1 MATRLERGVPPR
13 RAQAAVAWALLPL
26 LVAISAVIP
35 DDAVAQVWR
44 REARV
49 DASVTATTNG
59 SGRPVGLE
67 ESEVLLGVTPGLRV
81 RREAADYSLNLSGS
95 LELLGSLNGTREAEV
110 LPRLEAVLNST
121 LVDRWLYLD
130 ASASVR
136 QVEVD
141 PFLGRSSPGAGNNV
155 RRAEY
160 VQVRPYI
167 RHEFSPR
174 VEFEAAL
181 EETYTSVQNDEA
193 ANARVH
199 AGRVALRGRPR
210 PLGFGLE
217 YQRQDTRYVE
227 IPEGSWELETARA
240 SVQALLFDELV
251 ISLIAGREQ
260 TSSSLAERNDDIL
273 GLGLRW
279 APGPRTEFEGQ
290 VERRFFGNGFKARA
304 SHRTP
309 FWSFSASMQR
319 EPATST
325 ASLDGLSSGETL
337 GDFLDAILT
346 TRFPDPAQRA
356 ALVDSLLASR
366 GLPTELARALE
377 LLAGYA
383 QLNTGGSATIA
394 YLSPRTTAS
403 LTVFAQSL
411 RLLTTDDALPVAASV
426 RTDDARQG
434 GLELNVSYLLAR
446 DSRVSVRGRWLQVRG
461 LGLRDGERTTDR
473 DMRVFWTINLSP
485 RTEASFGPYWRS
497 VTTNSTTSAS
507 FREKAVQ
514 ALLSHRF

>member
-1 MATRLERGVPPR
+1 MGR
-13 RAQAAVAWALLPL
+13 ALLPL
-26 LVAISAVIP
+26 LVAIGAVVP
-35 DDAVAQVWR
+35 EDASAQVWR
-44 REARV
+44 REARI
-49 DASVTATTNG
+49 DASATATTNG
-59 SGRPVGLE
+59 AGRPRGLE
-67 ESEVLLGVTPGLRV
+67 ESEVLLGVTPGLRI

-95 LELLGSLNGTREAEV
+95 LELLGSLGRTRETEV

-141 PFLGRSSPGAGNNV
+141 PFLGRSSPGVGNNV
-155 RRAEY
+155 RRAEFL
-160 VQVRPYI
+160 QVRPSI
-167 RHEFSPR
+167 RHELSTR
-174 VEFEAAL
+174 VGFEASL
-181 EETYTSVQNDEA
+181 EETYTAVQNDEA

-199 AGRVALRGRPR
+199 VGRVALRGRPQ

-217 YQRQDTRYVE
+217 FQRQDTRYVDLSD
-227 IPEGSWELETARA
+227 GSWKLDTARV
-240 SVQALLFDELV
+240 SVEALLFDELLLR
-251 ISLIAGREQ
+251 LIAGREH
-260 TSSSLAERNDDIL
+260 TSSRLAERDDDIR
-273 GLGLRW
+273 GFGLRW
-279 APGPRTEFEGQ
+279 VPSPRTEFEGQ

-309 FWSFSASMQR
+309 FWSFSASLLR

-325 ASLDGLSSGETL
+325 SSLGGLSSGDTL
-337 GDFLDAILT
+337 GDFLNAILT
-346 TRFPDPAQRA
+346 TRFPDPVQRA

-383 QLNTGGSATIA
+383 QLNTGGTATIA

-403 LTVFAQSL
+403 LTFFAQSL
-411 RLLTTDDALPVAASV
+411 RLLTTDEALPVAASL
-426 RTDDARQG
+426 RTDDARQAG
-434 GLELNVSYLLAR
+434 IELNVSYLLAR
-446 DSRVSVRGRWLQVRG
+446 DSRIAARGRWLQVRG
-461 LGLRDGERTTDR
+461 LGLREGERTTDR
-473 DMRVFWTINLSP
+473 DVRVFWTVNLSP

-507 FREKAVQ
+507 FGETAVQ